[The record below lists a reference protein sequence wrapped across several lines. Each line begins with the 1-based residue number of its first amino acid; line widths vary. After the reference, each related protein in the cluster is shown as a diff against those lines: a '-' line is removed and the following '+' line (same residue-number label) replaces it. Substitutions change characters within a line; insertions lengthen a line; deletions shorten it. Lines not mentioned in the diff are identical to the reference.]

1 MTSVLV
7 TGFGPF
13 PGAPFNPTTPLVHH
27 LARLRRPALAGVTI
41 VAHIFPTAYAAVDK
55 ELPALIAR
63 HKPDALLMFGLAT
76 RAKTIRVELR
86 ARNALSSLPDATA
99 RVLGRRAIAP
109 GASAM
114 LAMPAPVRQL
124 LAAVRASRLSVQ
136 LSQDAG
142 SYLCNYLCWHAA
154 DVVRSG
160 HGPRLATFVHVP
172 LVHRHGRRAPGR
184 RFALGD
190 LTRAGEALL
199 MALVRAARR

>member
-1 MTSVLV
+1 MTIILV

-27 LARLRRPALAGVTI
+27 LARLRRPALTGITI
-41 VAHIFPTAYAAVDK
+41 VTHIFSTAYAAVDK

-76 RAKTIRVELR
+76 RTKKIRIELR
-86 ARNALSSLPDATA
+86 ARNILSSLPDSTA

-109 GASAM
+109 GASAI
-114 LAMPAPVRQL
+114 LVMPAPVRQL
-124 LAAVRASRLSVQ
+124 LAAVRTARLPLQ

-154 DVVRSG
+154 DAVHGRR
-160 HGPRLATFVHVP
+160 GPRLAAFVHVP
-172 LVHRHGRRAPGR
+172 LVHRHGRRARGY
-184 RFALGD
+184 RFAMGD
-190 LTRAGEALL
+190 LKRAGEALL